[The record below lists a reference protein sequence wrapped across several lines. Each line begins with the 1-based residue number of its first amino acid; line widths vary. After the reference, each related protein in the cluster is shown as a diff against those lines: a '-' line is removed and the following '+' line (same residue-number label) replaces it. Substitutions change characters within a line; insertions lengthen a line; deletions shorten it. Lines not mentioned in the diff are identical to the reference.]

1 MFILRWLMSV
11 LLFVG
16 RLIMSVIVEVFLFLV
31 KCAVWIGSNIV
42 KFVQWGALIVT
53 IVLILLIPVAMIYGL
68 FTDKGATLQ
77 GIIAFLSVGF
87 IVFLIGIDHSPAGYG
102 LSLATTTFFIHASLF
117 DTFLKYS
124 KGDVGLAW
132 LILILAS
139 ALVVWIIRISWWLFG
154 LHKMGNLNFRYLY
167 LTYRG

>member
-1 MFILRWLMSV
+1 MFVLRWLMSV

-16 RLIMSVIVEVFLFLV
+16 RLLVSVVDGIIWTLKLMV
-31 KCAVWIGSNIV
+31 KI
-42 KFVQWGALIVT
+42 VQWGALIAA
-53 IVLILLIPVAMIYGL
+53 IVLMLAIPVAMIYGL
-68 FTDKGATLQ
+68 FTDKGETLQ

-87 IVFLIGIDHSPAGYG
+87 IVFLIAIDESLAGYG
-102 LSLATTTFFIHASLF
+102 LSLATATFFIHASLF

-139 ALVVWIIRISWWLFG
+139 TLVVWIIRTSWWLFG
-154 LHKMGNLNFRYLY
+154 LHKMGNLNFRYFY
-167 LTYRG
+167 LTYRR

>member
-1 MFILRWLMSV
+1 MFVLRWLMSV

-16 RLIMSVIVEVFLFLV
+16 RLLVSVVDGIIWTLKLMV
-31 KCAVWIGSNIV
+31 KI
-42 KFVQWGALIVT
+42 VQWGALIAA
-53 IVLILLIPVAMIYGL
+53 IVLMLAIPVAMIYGL
-68 FTDKGATLQ
+68 FTDKGETLQ

-87 IVFLIGIDHSPAGYG
+87 IVFLIAIDESLAGYG
-102 LSLATTTFFIHASLF
+102 LSLATATFFIHASLF

-139 ALVVWIIRISWWLFG
+139 ALVVWIIRTFWWLFG
-154 LHKMGNLNFRYLY
+154 LHKMGNLNFRYFY
-167 LTYRG
+167 LTYRR